1 MVNQPPSQIIFQ
13 INLLLTHE
21 RENSSNSFVFSS
33 SLNMLLLSVV
43 KIQTHTWFNTHG
55 AVFYILVSYLGY
67 IIVNKC
73 NNLELKCVKN

>member
-1 MVNQPPSQIIFQ
+1 MKKKIPLI
-13 INLLLTHE
+13 LL
-21 RENSSNSFVFSS
+21 FFSS

-43 KIQTHTWFNTHG
+43 KIQTHTWFNIHG

-73 NNLELKCVKN
+73 NNLELRCVKN

>member
-1 MVNQPPSQIIFQ
+1 MKEKIPLT
-13 INLLLTHE
+13 LL
-21 RENSSNSFVFSS
+21 FFSS

-43 KIQTHTWFNTHG
+43 KIQTHTSFINTHG

-67 IIVNKC
+67 IIVNKY